1 MQFIKKHWMLLL
13 MFAAVLVVSTC
24 IPEVGQAVATT
35 GQVKAK
41 LNKGIVTISSVLT
54 GIVVAIGVGAAIL
67 IVIKHLPGYGDPHL
81 RNEMWK
87 SLGGV
92 LIAVGAGAAVSWIG
106 PWVFSLFV

>member
-13 MFAAVLVVSTC
+13 TFAAVLVISTC
-24 IPEVGQAVATT
+24 IPEVGQAAAST

-41 LNKGIVTISSVLT
+41 LNKAIVAVSSVLT
-54 GIVVAIGVGAAIL
+54 GIVVAVGVVAAIK
-67 IVIKHLPGYGDPHL
+67 IVVKHLPAYDDPHQ

-92 LIAVGAGAAVSWIG
+92 LVGVGAGAAVSWIV
-106 PWVFSLFV
+106 PWGFALLV